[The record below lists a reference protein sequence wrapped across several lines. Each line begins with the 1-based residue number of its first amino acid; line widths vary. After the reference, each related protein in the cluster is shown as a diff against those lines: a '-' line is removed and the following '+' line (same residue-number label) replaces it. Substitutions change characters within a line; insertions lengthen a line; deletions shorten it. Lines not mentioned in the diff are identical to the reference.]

1 MDVQLGRRC
10 QVRRRVNDG
19 AQRLTAA
26 LESGASDLLA
36 YLERRVGADD
46 APDLL
51 GETMVVAWRRVGE
64 LPVDDERARMWLF
77 GIARGTLQNH
87 ARGSRRR
94 WALAD
99 RIRLHVREDAT
110 APPSDAGAE
119 VRDAIT
125 RLEPDL
131 AELVRLVHWDG
142 FTLVDA
148 AELLGIPA
156 STARGRYQRAKQEL
170 RTALSVEAPL
180 A

>member
-1 MDVQLGRRC
+1 MIFVDS
-10 QVRRRVNDG
+10 G
-19 AQRLTAA
+19 ARLIAA
-26 LESGASDLLA
+26 FEASASDLLV

-51 GETMVVAWRRVGE
+51 GETMVVAWRRVRD
-64 LPVDDERARMWLF
+64 LPDDPERARMWLF

-87 ARGSRRR
+87 ARGQRRR

-99 RIRLHVREDAT
+99 RIRLQIRDDAT
-110 APPSDAGAE
+110 APPSDTGSE

-125 RLEPDL
+125 RLDPDL
-131 AELVRLVHWDG
+131 AELVRLIHWDG
-142 FTLVDA
+142 FSLTDA

-156 STARGRYQRAKQEL
+156 STARGRYQRAKEL
-170 RTALSVEAPL
+170 LRAALSIEVPL